1 MKHFLALLLFVFL
14 LFPGCK
20 MQEVN
25 SIKESFNSAYKINVI
40 IDNEKTVYN
49 KNDEKFNVILQK
61 LINITNNS
69 HDMPAFGVSLDEL
82 TKEGIKTGLWLELE
96 FEEIKDMSPEKF
108 IAFLGKE
115 CNAETF
121 VCGEDFR
128 FGKGALGTPETIKEL
143 GKNVF
148 VEKIL
153 YDGDEK
159 VGSSLIKRCLEK
171 GEIERANTLLGFPFF
186 LQGEVVKD
194 RGVGALIGFPT
205 ANIPYPEEKFPLEKG
220 VYESRVFVDGKEYK
234 GITNYGA
241 RPTFDNDVVVTETH
255 LISYMGDLY
264 GKTLQV
270 QFIKKLRENKKFE
283 NVEKLK
289 EQLEKD
295 VRRVTKDD

>member
-1 MKHFLALLLFVFL
+1 MLWKSEDQDEIMLKKFFCERACNEPTVMALGGFDGAHIGHKILIDRAKSTGRTVGIMTITGGKSGKSLFTALERACIFRSL
-14 LFPGCK
+14 
-20 MQEVN
+20 
-25 SIKESFNSAYKINVI
+25 
-40 IDNEKTVYN
+40 
-49 KNDEKFNVILQK
+49 
-61 LINITNNS
+61 
-69 HDMPAFGVSLDEL
+69 GVDFA
-82 TKEGIKTGLWLELE
+82 LELE

-128 FGKGALGTPETIKEL
+128 FGKGALGTPKTIEDL

-255 LISYMGDLY
+255 LISYMGNLY